1 MQIVHRVVAIL
12 ALAALIPWGLPV
24 HAQSAPD
31 DIVGSWQGALDV
43 NGMELPVVFHI
54 EDTGTALAASMDSP
68 DQGATGIPV
77 ESVMLEGDTLTMEV
91 PAIQGEYVGVLT
103 APETIDG
110 TWTQAGQSF
119 SLTLSPAGEDMVEAP
134 TGPQHPEPPYPY
146 AEEEVHFPNTDDEIT
161 LAGTLTTP
169 EDEGPHPAVV
179 LVSGSGPQDRNS
191 ELMGHRLF
199 HVLADHL
206 TQQGIAVLRYDERG
220 VGESEGPA
228 FPASTSE
235 AYARDAAAAVR
246 FLKERPEVNAE
257 RVGLIGLSEGGL
269 IGPMVHTQHEPLAFL
284 VLMAGPS
291 VPGYDIIIEQTAQ
304 MARAVGTPEDEIDST
319 RTAQHRT
326 LSVVREAPDTTTAA
340 DSLQVVLEEQGVS
353 DEQRASQIDN
363 FTAPWFRFFLDY
375 DPQPTLTQIDIPV
388 LALFGEN
395 DLQVLPGQNAEIMR
409 TALEESPSPD
419 ATVEVLDGLNHLFQ
433 PAETGHP
440 SEYGAIETT
449 MAPAALERVSGW
461 IRHHAKHP

>member
-1 MQIVHRVVAIL
+1 MCSTQRLVAVIAL
-12 ALAALIPWGLPV
+12 ALLMPCALST
-24 HAQSAPD
+24 HAQSLD
-31 DIVGSWQGALDV
+31 DVVGAWHGELDV
-43 NGMELPVVFHI
+43 NGMTLPIIFHI

-77 ESVMLEGDTLTMEV
+77 ESVTLEGDTLTLEV
-91 PAIQGEYVGVLT
+91 PAIQGEYVGALT
-103 APETIDG
+103 DPETIEG

-119 SLTLSPAGEDMVEAP
+119 PLMLSPADPEMVEPPAR
-134 TGPQHPEPPYPY
+134 PQHPEPPYPY
-146 AEEEVHFPNTDDEIT
+146 AEEDVHFPNTDDNIT
-161 LAGTLTTP
+161 LAGTLTAP

-206 TQQGIAVLRYDERG
+206 TRQGIAVLRYDERG

-246 FLKERPEVNAE
+246 FLKERPEVNPE

-269 IGPMVHTQHEPLAFL
+269 IGPMVHTQNEPLAFL

-304 MARAVGTPEDEIDST
+304 MARAVDTPEDDIDST
-319 RTAQHRT
+319 RTAQQRM

-395 DLQVLPGQNAEIMR
+395 DLQVLPEQNAEIMR
-409 TALEESPSPD
+409 AALAESPSPD

-461 IRHHAKHP
+461 IQGQSDE